1 MKTILEDNI
10 SYDTKIKDFGVDSV
24 NKRIITTG
32 DKLIFLKE
40 GKIEK
45 EVAGKIKNCEVI
57 RYIKEKNQLFVSSIF
72 FVSTQNGKVYK
83 CDGRRKKIIEEVYD
97 FERTP
102 EVVDF
107 TTGGKIIFIENNT
120 LCSYDVNTKESY
132 ITQSFSENM
141 TKGNYRIFTSGENVI
156 LKYRELHE
164 KSNKIN
170 IFDSKLE
177 KIFDIKTENNHIY
190 SKIVGIEY
198 LAGTDAGEIEIW
210 NIIESEMYNSI
221 KISNSRITFIEKN
234 DKNYFIG
241 TGTGDLIIT
250 DETFKIQVIQNI
262 FKNEITKICVIE
274 DEIFV
279 LGVENKIVKL
289 KIIDE
294 TNEVKNNIQRME
306 FMEKYNIHE
315 DYYDFFA
322 VEKVTAINSFIKC
335 MEIRKIEY
343 IPKNEYIFKSLR
355 SSISSRKVCIL
366 SNEPYS
372 QGEIA
377 TGLAFE
383 VKDTSWVNHEIN
395 ISLKNI
401 LKLLYKTYNG
411 KMEDIEKIRKE
422 ISHNEF
428 NILPPNELFKSW
440 EKQGVLLLNS
450 SLTAIEEKTGE
461 HNKFWHP
468 FTRDLIEYIS
478 TKNENIVYFL
488 WGKDAEQFEKNILN
502 GEIIKSNHPAKGG
515 HSEGEKDFLK
525 GDFFEK
531 TKDII
536 NWLGIKE
543 II

>member
-315 DYYDFFA
+315 DYYDFFT

-343 IPKNEYIFKSLR
+343 IPKNEYVFKALR

-383 VKDTSWVNHEIN
+383 VKNTSWVNHEIN

-401 LKLLYKTYNG
+401 LKLLYKTYTG

-422 ISHNEF
+422 ICHNEF

-468 FTRDLIEYIS
+468 FTRDLMEYIS
-478 TKNENIVYFL
+478 TKNENIVYLL
-488 WGKDAEQFEKNILN
+488 WGKDAEQFEKKILN

>member
-315 DYYDFFA
+315 DYYDFFT

-343 IPKNEYIFKSLR
+343 IPKNEYIFKALR

-377 TGLAFE
+377 IGLAFE

-468 FTRDLIEYIS
+468 FTRDLMEYIS

-531 TKDII
+531 TKDMI

>member
-315 DYYDFFA
+315 DYYDFFT

-343 IPKNEYIFKSLR
+343 IPKNEYVFKALR

-377 TGLAFE
+377 TGPAFE
-383 VKDTSWVNHEIN
+383 VKNTSWVNHEIN

-401 LKLLYKTYNG
+401 LKLLYKTYTG

-422 ISHNEF
+422 ICHNEF

-468 FTRDLIEYIS
+468 FTRDLMEYIS
-478 TKNENIVYFL
+478 TKNENIVYLL

>member
-315 DYYDFFA
+315 DYYDFFT

-401 LKLLYKTYNG
+401 LKLLYKTYAG

-468 FTRDLIEYIS
+468 FTRDLMEYIS
-478 TKNENIVYFL
+478 TKNENIVYLL

>member
-1 MKTILEDNI
+1 MKIILEDNI

-210 NIIESEMYNSI
+210 NIIEAEMYNSI

-250 DETFKIQVIQNI
+250 DETFKIQVTQNI

-315 DYYDFFA
+315 DYYDFFT

-343 IPKNEYIFKSLR
+343 IPKNEYVFKALR

-383 VKDTSWVNHEIN
+383 VKNTSWVNHEIN

-401 LKLLYKTYNG
+401 LKLLYKTYAG

-422 ISHNEF
+422 ICHNEF

-468 FTRDLIEYIS
+468 FTRDLMEYIS
-478 TKNENIVYFL
+478 TKNENIVYLL

>member
-210 NIIESEMYNSI
+210 NIIEAEMYNSI

-315 DYYDFFA
+315 DYYDFFT

-343 IPKNEYIFKSLR
+343 IPKNEYVFKALR

-383 VKDTSWVNHEIN
+383 VKNTSWVNHEIN

-401 LKLLYKTYNG
+401 LKLLYKTYTG

-422 ISHNEF
+422 ICHNEF

-450 SLTAIEEKTGE
+450 SLTTIAEKVGE

-468 FTRDLIEYIS
+468 FTRDLMEYIS
-478 TKNENIVYFL
+478 AKNENIVYLL

-502 GEIIKSNHPAKGG
+502 GEVIKSNHPAKGG

-531 TKDII
+531 TKDMI

>member
-315 DYYDFFA
+315 DYYDFFT

-343 IPKNEYIFKSLR
+343 IPKNEYIFKALR
-355 SSISSRKVCIL
+355 NSISSRKVCIL

-383 VKDTSWVNHEIN
+383 VKNTSWVNHEIN

-401 LKLLYKTYNG
+401 LKLLYKTYTG

-422 ISHNEF
+422 ICHNEF

-450 SLTAIEEKTGE
+450 SLTTIAEKVGE

-468 FTRDLIEYIS
+468 FTRDLMEYIS
-478 TKNENIVYFL
+478 AKNENIVYLL

-502 GEIIKSNHPAKGG
+502 GEVIKSNHPAKGG

-531 TKDII
+531 TKDMI

>member
-250 DETFKIQVIQNI
+250 DETFKIQVTQNI

-315 DYYDFFA
+315 DYYDFFT

-343 IPKNEYIFKSLR
+343 IPKNEYIFKALR

-383 VKDTSWVNHEIN
+383 VKNTSWVNHEIN

-401 LKLLYKTYNG
+401 LKLLYKTYTG

-422 ISHNEF
+422 ICHNEF

-468 FTRDLIEYIS
+468 FTRDLMEYIS
-478 TKNENIVYFL
+478 AKNENIVYFL
-488 WGKDAEQFEKNILN
+488 LGKDAEQFEKNILN
-502 GEIIKSNHPAKGG
+502 GEVIKSNHPAKGG

>member
-210 NIIESEMYNSI
+210 NIIEAEMYNSI

-250 DETFKIQVIQNI
+250 DETFKIQVIQNV

-279 LGVENKIVKL
+279 LGVENRIVKF

-294 TNEVKNNIQRME
+294 TNEVKNNVQRME

-315 DYYDFFA
+315 DYYDFFTM
-322 VEKVTAINSFIKC
+322 EKVAAINSFIKC

-343 IPKNEYIFKSLR
+343 TPKNEYIFKALR
-355 SSISSRKVCIL
+355 SSLSSRKVCIL

-383 VKDTSWVNHEIN
+383 VKNTSWVNHEIN

-422 ISHNEF
+422 IGHNEF
-428 NILPPNELFKSW
+428 SILPPNELFKSW

-468 FTRDLIEYIS
+468 FTRDLMEYIS

>member
-250 DETFKIQVIQNI
+250 DETFKIQVTQNI

-315 DYYDFFA
+315 DYYDFFT

-343 IPKNEYIFKSLR
+343 IPKNEYVFKALR

-383 VKDTSWVNHEIN
+383 VKNTSWVNHEIN

-401 LKLLYKTYNG
+401 LKLLYKTYTG

-468 FTRDLIEYIS
+468 FTRDLMEYIS
-478 TKNENIVYFL
+478 TKNENIVYLL

>member
-315 DYYDFFA
+315 DYYDFFT
-322 VEKVTAINSFIKC
+322 VEKVAAINSFIKC

-343 IPKNEYIFKSLR
+343 IPKNEYIFKALR
-355 SSISSRKVCIL
+355 NSISSRKVCIL

-383 VKDTSWVNHEIN
+383 VKNTSWVNHEIN

-401 LKLLYKTYNG
+401 LKLLYKTYTG

-422 ISHNEF
+422 ICHNEF

-468 FTRDLIEYIS
+468 FTRDLMEYIS
-478 TKNENIVYFL
+478 AKNENIVYLL

-502 GEIIKSNHPAKGG
+502 GEVIKSNHPAKGG

>member
-315 DYYDFFA
+315 DYYDFFT

-343 IPKNEYIFKSLR
+343 IPKNEYIFKALR

-478 TKNENIVYFL
+478 TKNKNMVYLL

>member
-250 DETFKIQVIQNI
+250 DETFKIQVTQNI

-315 DYYDFFA
+315 DYYDFFT

-343 IPKNEYIFKSLR
+343 IPKNEYIFKALR

-383 VKDTSWVNHEIN
+383 VKNTSWVNHEIN

-401 LKLLYKTYNG
+401 LKLLYKTYTG

-422 ISHNEF
+422 ICHNEF

-468 FTRDLIEYIS
+468 FTRDLMEYIS
-478 TKNENIVYFL
+478 TKNENIVYLL

-502 GEIIKSNHPAKGG
+502 GEVIKSNHPAKGG

-531 TKDII
+531 TKDMI

>member
-210 NIIESEMYNSI
+210 NIIEAEMYNSI

-250 DETFKIQVIQNI
+250 DETFKIQVTQNI

-315 DYYDFFA
+315 DYYDFFT

-343 IPKNEYIFKSLR
+343 IPKNEYVFKALR

-383 VKDTSWVNHEIN
+383 VKNTSWVNHEIN

-411 KMEDIEKIRKE
+411 KMENIEKIRKE
-422 ISHNEF
+422 ICHNEF

-468 FTRDLIEYIS
+468 FTRDLMEYIS
-478 TKNENIVYFL
+478 AKNENIVYLL

-531 TKDII
+531 TKDTI

>member
-57 RYIKEKNQLFVSSIF
+57 RYIKEKNQLFVSGIF

-315 DYYDFFA
+315 DYYDFFT
-322 VEKVTAINSFIKC
+322 VEKVAAINSFIKC

-343 IPKNEYIFKSLR
+343 IPKNEYIFKALR
-355 SSISSRKVCIL
+355 NSISSRKVCIL

-383 VKDTSWVNHEIN
+383 VKNTSWVNHEIN

-401 LKLLYKTYNG
+401 LKLLYKTYTG

-422 ISHNEF
+422 ICHNEF

-450 SLTAIEEKTGE
+450 SLTTIAEKVGE

-468 FTRDLIEYIS
+468 FTRDLMEYIS
-478 TKNENIVYFL
+478 AKNENIVYLL

-502 GEIIKSNHPAKGG
+502 GEVIKSNHPAKGG

-531 TKDII
+531 TKDMI

>member
-315 DYYDFFA
+315 DYYDFFT

-343 IPKNEYIFKSLR
+343 IPKNEYIFKALR

-383 VKDTSWVNHEIN
+383 VKNTSWVNHEIN

-468 FTRDLIEYIS
+468 FTRDLMEYIS
-478 TKNENIVYFL
+478 AKNENMVYLL

-531 TKDII
+531 TKDMI

>member
-315 DYYDFFA
+315 DYYDFFT

-343 IPKNEYIFKSLR
+343 IPKNEYIFKALR

-383 VKDTSWVNHEIN
+383 VKNTSWVNHEIN

-401 LKLLYKTYNG
+401 LKLLYKTYAG

-468 FTRDLIEYIS
+468 FTRDLMEYIS
-478 TKNENIVYFL
+478 AKNENIVYLL

-531 TKDII
+531 TKNTI

>member
-315 DYYDFFA
+315 DYYDFFT

-343 IPKNEYIFKSLR
+343 IPKNEYVFKALR

-383 VKDTSWVNHEIN
+383 VKNTSWVNHEIN

-401 LKLLYKTYNG
+401 LKLLYKTYTG

-422 ISHNEF
+422 ICHNEF

-468 FTRDLIEYIS
+468 FTRDLMEYIS
-478 TKNENIVYFL
+478 AKNENIVYFL
-488 WGKDAEQFEKNILN
+488 LGKDAEQFEKNILN

-515 HSEGEKDFLK
+515 YSEGEKDFLK

-531 TKDII
+531 TKDTI

>member
-120 LCSYDVNTKESY
+120 LCSCDVNTKESY

-210 NIIESEMYNSI
+210 NIIEAEMYNSI

-250 DETFKIQVIQNI
+250 DETFKIQVTQNI

-315 DYYDFFA
+315 DYYDFFT

-343 IPKNEYIFKSLR
+343 IPKNEYIFKALR

-383 VKDTSWVNHEIN
+383 VKNTSWVNHEIN

-401 LKLLYKTYNG
+401 LKLLYKTYTG

-422 ISHNEF
+422 ICHNEF

-468 FTRDLIEYIS
+468 FTRDLMEYIS
-478 TKNENIVYFL
+478 KKNENIVYLL

>member
-315 DYYDFFA
+315 DYYDFFT

-343 IPKNEYIFKSLR
+343 IPKNEYIFKALR

-383 VKDTSWVNHEIN
+383 VKNTSWVNHEIN

-401 LKLLYKTYNG
+401 LKLLYKTYTG

-422 ISHNEF
+422 ICHNEF

-468 FTRDLIEYIS
+468 FTRDLMEYIS
-478 TKNENIVYFL
+478 TKNKNMVYLL

>member
-279 LGVENKIVKL
+279 LGVENKIVKF

-315 DYYDFFA
+315 DYYDFFT

-343 IPKNEYIFKSLR
+343 IPKNEYIFKALR

-468 FTRDLIEYIS
+468 FTRDLMEYIS
-478 TKNENIVYFL
+478 AKNENIVYLL

-502 GEIIKSNHPAKGG
+502 GEVIKSNHPAKGG

-531 TKDII
+531 TKDMI

>member
-210 NIIESEMYNSI
+210 NIIEAEMYNSI

-250 DETFKIQVIQNI
+250 DETFKIQVTQNI

-315 DYYDFFA
+315 DYYDFFT

-343 IPKNEYIFKSLR
+343 IPKNEYIFKALR
-355 SSISSRKVCIL
+355 SSIFSRKVCIL

-383 VKDTSWVNHEIN
+383 VKNTSWVNHEIN

-401 LKLLYKTYNG
+401 LKLLYKTYAG

-468 FTRDLIEYIS
+468 FTRDLMEYIS
-478 TKNENIVYFL
+478 AKNENIVYLL

-531 TKDII
+531 TKDMI

>member
-315 DYYDFFA
+315 DYYDFFT

-343 IPKNEYIFKSLR
+343 IPKNEYIFKALR

-383 VKDTSWVNHEIN
+383 VKNTSWVNHEIN

-461 HNKFWHP
+461 QNKFWHP
-468 FTRDLIEYIS
+468 FTRDLMEYIS
-478 TKNENIVYFL
+478 TKNKNMVYLL

>member
-210 NIIESEMYNSI
+210 NIIEAEMYNSI

-250 DETFKIQVIQNI
+250 DETFKIQVTQNI

-315 DYYDFFA
+315 DYYDFFT

-343 IPKNEYIFKSLR
+343 IPKNEYVFKALR

-383 VKDTSWVNHEIN
+383 VKNTSWVNHEIN

-401 LKLLYKTYNG
+401 LKLLYKTYTG

-422 ISHNEF
+422 ICHNEF

-468 FTRDLIEYIS
+468 FTRDLMEYIS
-478 TKNENIVYFL
+478 KKNENIVYLL

>member
-315 DYYDFFA
+315 DYYDFFT

-343 IPKNEYIFKSLR
+343 IPKNEYIFKALR

>member
-198 LAGTDAGEIEIW
+198 LAGTDTGEIEIW

-315 DYYDFFA
+315 DYYDFFT
-322 VEKVTAINSFIKC
+322 VEKVAAINSFIKC

-343 IPKNEYIFKSLR
+343 IPKNEYIFKALR
-355 SSISSRKVCIL
+355 NSISSRKVCIL

-383 VKDTSWVNHEIN
+383 VKNTSWVNHEIN

-401 LKLLYKTYNG
+401 LKLLYKTYTG

-422 ISHNEF
+422 ICHNEF

-468 FTRDLIEYIS
+468 FTRDLMEYIS
-478 TKNENIVYFL
+478 AKNENIVYLL

-502 GEIIKSNHPAKGG
+502 GEVIKSNHPAKGG

-531 TKDII
+531 TKDMI

>member
-250 DETFKIQVIQNI
+250 DETFKIQVTQNI

-315 DYYDFFA
+315 DYYDFFT

-343 IPKNEYIFKSLR
+343 IPKNEYIFKALR

-383 VKDTSWVNHEIN
+383 VKNTSWVNHEIN

-401 LKLLYKTYNG
+401 LKLLYKTYAG

-468 FTRDLIEYIS
+468 FTRDLMEYIS
-478 TKNENIVYFL
+478 TKNENIVYLL

-536 NWLGIKE
+536 NWRGIKE

>member
-210 NIIESEMYNSI
+210 NIIEAEMYNSI

-250 DETFKIQVIQNI
+250 DETFKIQVTQNI

-315 DYYDFFA
+315 DYYNFFT
-322 VEKVTAINSFIKC
+322 VEKVAAINSFIKC

-343 IPKNEYIFKSLR
+343 IPKNENIFKALR
-355 SSISSRKVCIL
+355 NSISSRKVCIL

-383 VKDTSWVNHEIN
+383 VKNTSWVNHEIN

-401 LKLLYKTYNG
+401 LKLLYKTYAG

-422 ISHNEF
+422 ICHNEF

-468 FTRDLIEYIS
+468 FTRDLMEYIS

>member
-1 MKTILEDNI
+1 MKTILQDNI

-315 DYYDFFA
+315 DYYDFFT

-383 VKDTSWVNHEIN
+383 VKNTSWVNHEIN

-401 LKLLYKTYNG
+401 LKLLYKTYAG

-422 ISHNEF
+422 ICHNEF

-468 FTRDLIEYIS
+468 FTRDLMEYIS

>member
-315 DYYDFFA
+315 DYYDFFT

-343 IPKNEYIFKSLR
+343 IPKNEYIFKALR

-383 VKDTSWVNHEIN
+383 VKNTSWVNHEIN

-531 TKDII
+531 TKDMI

>member
-315 DYYDFFA
+315 DYYDFFT

-343 IPKNEYIFKSLR
+343 IPKNEYVFKALR

-383 VKDTSWVNHEIN
+383 VKNTSWVNHEIN

-401 LKLLYKTYNG
+401 LKLLYKTYTG

-422 ISHNEF
+422 ICHNEF

-461 HNKFWHP
+461 HNKFWYP
-468 FTRDLIEYIS
+468 FTRDLMEYIS

>member
-210 NIIESEMYNSI
+210 NIIEAEMYNSI

-250 DETFKIQVIQNI
+250 DETFKIQVTQNI

-315 DYYDFFA
+315 DYYDFFT

-343 IPKNEYIFKSLR
+343 IPKNEYVFKALR

-366 SNEPYS
+366 FNEPYS

-383 VKDTSWVNHEIN
+383 VKNTSWVNHEIN

-401 LKLLYKTYNG
+401 LKLLYKTYAG

-422 ISHNEF
+422 ICHNEF

-468 FTRDLIEYIS
+468 FTRDLMEYIS

>member
-164 KSNKIN
+164 KNNKIN

-210 NIIESEMYNSI
+210 NIIEAEMYNSI

-250 DETFKIQVIQNI
+250 DETFKIQVTQNI

-315 DYYDFFA
+315 DYYDFFT
-322 VEKVTAINSFIKC
+322 VEKVAAINSFIKC

-343 IPKNEYIFKSLR
+343 IPKNEYIFKALR
-355 SSISSRKVCIL
+355 NSISSRKVCIL

-383 VKDTSWVNHEIN
+383 VKNTSWVSHEIN

-422 ISHNEF
+422 IGHNEF
-428 NILPPNELFKSW
+428 AILPPNELFKSW

-450 SLTAIEEKTGE
+450 SLTTIEEKTGE

-468 FTRDLIEYIS
+468 FTRDLMEYIS
-478 TKNENIVYFL
+478 AKNENIVYFL
-488 WGKDAEQFEKNILN
+488 LGKDAEQFEKNILN
-502 GEIIKSNHPAKGG
+502 GEVIKSNHPAKGG

-531 TKDII
+531 TKDTI

>member
-120 LCSYDVNTKESY
+120 LCSYDVHTKESY

-250 DETFKIQVIQNI
+250 DETFKIQVTQNI

-315 DYYDFFA
+315 DYYDFFT

-343 IPKNEYIFKSLR
+343 IPKNEYIFKALR

-383 VKDTSWVNHEIN
+383 VKNTSWVNHEIN

-401 LKLLYKTYNG
+401 LKLLYKTYAG

-468 FTRDLIEYIS
+468 FTRDLMEYIS
-478 TKNENIVYFL
+478 TKNENIVYLL

>member
-210 NIIESEMYNSI
+210 NIIEAEMYNSI

-250 DETFKIQVIQNI
+250 DETFKIQVTQNI

-315 DYYDFFA
+315 DYYDFFT

-343 IPKNEYIFKSLR
+343 IPKNEYVFKALR

-383 VKDTSWVNHEIN
+383 VKNTSWVNHEIN

-401 LKLLYKTYNG
+401 LKLLYKTYTG

-422 ISHNEF
+422 IGHNEF
-428 NILPPNELFKSW
+428 AILPPNELFKSW

-450 SLTAIEEKTGE
+450 SLTTIEEKIGE

-468 FTRDLIEYIS
+468 FTRDLMEYIS
-478 TKNENIVYFL
+478 AKNENIVYFL
-488 WGKDAEQFEKNILN
+488 LGKDAEQFEKNILN

-531 TKDII
+531 TKDTI

>member
-250 DETFKIQVIQNI
+250 DETFKIQVTQNI

-315 DYYDFFA
+315 DYYDFFT

-343 IPKNEYIFKSLR
+343 IPKNEYVFKALR

-383 VKDTSWVNHEIN
+383 VKNTSWVNHEIN

-401 LKLLYKTYNG
+401 LKLLYKTYTG

-422 ISHNEF
+422 ICHNEF

-468 FTRDLIEYIS
+468 FTRDLMEYIS
-478 TKNENIVYFL
+478 TKNENIVYLL
-488 WGKDAEQFEKNILN
+488 WGKDAEQFEKKILN

>member
-83 CDGRRKKIIEEVYD
+83 CDGRRKKILEEVYD

-210 NIIESEMYNSI
+210 NIIEAEMYNSI

-250 DETFKIQVIQNI
+250 DETFKIQVIQNV

-274 DEIFV
+274 DEIF
-279 LGVENKIVKL
+279 LLSVENRIVKF

-294 TNEVKNNIQRME
+294 TNEVKNNVQRME
-306 FMEKYNIHE
+306 FMEKYNIYE
-315 DYYDFFA
+315 DYYDFFT
-322 VEKVTAINSFIKC
+322 VERVAAINSFIKC

-343 IPKNEYIFKSLR
+343 IPKNEYIFKALR
-355 SSISSRKVCIL
+355 SSLSSRKVCIL

-372 QGEIA
+372 HEETA

-383 VKDTSWVNHEIN
+383 VQNTSWVNHEIN
-395 ISLKNI
+395 ISLRNI

-422 ISHNEF
+422 IGRNEF
-428 NILPPNELFKSW
+428 AILPPDELFKSW

-450 SLTAIEEKTGE
+450 SLTTIAEKAEE

-468 FTRDLIEYIS
+468 FTRDLMEYIS
-478 TKNENIVYFL
+478 AKNENIVYFL
-488 WGKDAEQFEKNILN
+488 LGKDAEQFEKNILN
-502 GEIIKSNHPAKGG
+502 GEVIKSNHPAKGG

-531 TKDII
+531 TKDTI

>member
-315 DYYDFFA
+315 DYYDFFT

-383 VKDTSWVNHEIN
+383 VKNTSWVNHEIN

-401 LKLLYKTYNG
+401 LKLLYKTYAG

-422 ISHNEF
+422 ICHNEF

-468 FTRDLIEYIS
+468 FTRDLMEYIS

>member
-210 NIIESEMYNSI
+210 NIIEAEMYNSI

-250 DETFKIQVIQNI
+250 DETFKIQVTQNI

-315 DYYDFFA
+315 DYYDFFT

-343 IPKNEYIFKSLR
+343 IPKNEYVFKALR

-383 VKDTSWVNHEIN
+383 VKNTSWVNHEIN

-401 LKLLYKTYNG
+401 LKLLYKTYAG

-468 FTRDLIEYIS
+468 FTRDLMEYIS
-478 TKNENIVYFL
+478 TKNENIVYLL